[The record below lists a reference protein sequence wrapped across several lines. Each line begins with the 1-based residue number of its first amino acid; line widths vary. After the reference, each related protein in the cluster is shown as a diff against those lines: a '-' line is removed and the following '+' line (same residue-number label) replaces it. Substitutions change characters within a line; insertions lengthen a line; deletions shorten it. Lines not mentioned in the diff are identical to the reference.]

1 MNIVFLMLLVAS
13 YMKDILTSPHSG
25 YYMSRDVFGQQG
37 DFITSPEIGQ
47 IFGELI
53 AVWLI
58 AEHQK
63 VGSPQPLQ
71 IIELGPGRGTL
82 AQDILRVCSKFQLS
96 DSLSFHLVEL
106 SPYLSKLQS
115 QKLCYSSNE
124 VDPQLKT
131 PYYRVGETVS
141 GVKMFWYNR
150 IEDIP
155 NEFSIIIAH
164 EFFDALPIHKLQKDG
179 NLWKEILIDVDPSD
193 EQTFRYVVSRNE
205 TPMSKLYSTM
215 KPNDTRQHVEIS
227 PETDLIARHIAD
239 RLESFGGFGLIMDY
253 GHLGEKEDT
262 FRVSQE
268 MLVVQTSKPFN
279 LFFRASE
286 ITSCMIHCWSLELP
300 TSQLT
305 LIF

>member
-1 MNIVFLMLLVAS
+1 MKLKIDHIVKIVFLMLLVAS

-82 AQDILRVCSKFQLS
+82 AQDILRVCSKFQHS

-164 EFFDALPIHKLQKDG
+164 EFFDALPIHKFQKDG

-193 EQTFRYVVSRNE
+193 EQKFRYVVSRNE

-262 FRVSQE
+262 FRVSKE
-268 MLVVQTSKPFN
+268 MLVLQTLETFKFFP
-279 LFFRASE
+279 FFRVLE
-286 ITSCMIHCWSLELP
+286 TTSCMIHC
-300 TSQLT
+300 
-305 LIF
+305 